1 MKPLPLL
8 LIGVI
13 AAALIANVI
22 ATYNLLTL
30 PHPGH
35 NDFMSRWE
43 GARSYWIDGLNP
55 YGDQASLN
63 IQMAI
68 YGRPVVEGEDPGYFA
83 YPFYTVLLIAPLV
96 TLNYAWAAAIWMVL
110 LEVCLIGALLLMLNL
125 LRWRPPPLLFGVLM
139 LWALL
144 DYFASRGLI
153 LGQPGVLVYF
163 LEIAALWAFYRERP
177 ILGGVVLAISTLK
190 PQMGFL
196 IVPFLLLWALRTQR
210 WRFLAAFTITFG
222 LLFIVSF
229 LMTPTWLGDWLRQVS
244 NYGSY
249 TALGSPVWIVSETLR
264 YYTGAGAWLEGLLN
278 LIFYGVMLWAWYGV
292 LVRQQH
298 ERFLWAAALTL
309 TVTHLVAPRTA
320 TPHYVVFTLPLLF
333 YFQQIVRLNRRRG
346 LWIVFGLL
354 LTMFIL
360 TWVHQLTTVVNR
372 FEHPTL
378 YLPLPFGMF
387 ALLIV
392 LRRLWWA
399 HAPAPKPATPRPV
412 LQPAGEN
419 A

>member
-1 MKPLPLL
+1 
-8 LIGVI
+8 
-13 AAALIANVI
+13 
-22 ATYNLLTL
+22 
-30 PHPGH
+30 
-35 NDFMSRWE
+35 
-43 GARSYWIDGLNP
+43 
-55 YGDQASLN
+55 
-63 IQMAI
+63 MAI